1 MLVDMKKLKTYIYN
15 MVCGMAV
22 VMSLFSCTPD
32 WQDEM
37 EMDFSR
43 PSVNPGNRVVS
54 QETRNVMLLYSA
66 GFNSLTSYLTEDIED
81 LESGWLPGKNRND
94 DVVLVYSHFPESPG
108 KYSVPSSPV
117 LARLYAGPEG
127 EAMADTLIVY
137 DGSVVSSSPAQLNE
151 VLSYVKDAF
160 PAAGY
165 GMVFSSHATG
175 YLPVGFYQKPD
186 SYIYKGNVATQMSLD
201 GYGAVAVP
209 FVELSSDPGL
219 PAVKSIGQDQ
229 VGAIGQRVSYEMDIA
244 DFAEAIPMEL
254 DYILF
259 DACLMGGIEVA
270 YELAGKCN
278 LIAFSQAEVLAEGLN
293 YSTITSHLIKEKEM
307 TDMVSVCD
315 DYFQQYDQKTGAYRS
330 ATISLVDCDKL
341 EPVAD
346 VCREI
351 FSAHREGLASIE
363 PQKVQRFYRSS
374 YHWFY
379 DLESI
384 VTEAGATEEE
394 IASLHN
400 ALDQCVLYKGH
411 TPEFMSDFAITTF
424 SGFRLSG
431 ISTSSADRLI
441 NSNICLSFICT
452 PPGCSSSQPFSLML
466 YSPWYGPYWDSSEAF
481 WQSPYWYSLQI
492 HAY

>member
-229 VGAIGQRVSYEMDIA
+229 VGTSGSYVSYEMELS
-244 DFAEAIPMEL
+244 DFADAIPMKL

-259 DACLMGGIEVA
+259 DACLMGGVEVA
-270 YELAGKCN
+270 YELSGKV
-278 LIAFSQAEVLAEGLN
+278 AKVGFSQAEVLAEGFN
-293 YSTITSHLIKEKEM
+293 YSLLTTHLLLED
-307 TDMVSVCD
+307 TPDPRGVCE
-315 DYFQQYDQKTGAYRS
+315 DYFEQYDVQEGVYRS
-330 ATISLVDCDKL
+330 ATISLIDCDAL
-341 EPVAD
+341 EP
-346 VCREI
+346 
-351 FSAHREGLASIE
+351 LAALCNDLFGRYRSSIQSLSFARV
-363 PQKVQRFYRSS
+363 QKFYRSGH
-374 YHWFY
+374 HWFY

-384 VTEAGATEEE
+384 LVEAGITEEE
-394 IASLHN
+394 LDELHDV
-400 ALDQCVLYKGH
+400 LDRCVLYKGH
-411 TPEFMSDFAITTF
+411 TPGFMNSFDIKTF
-424 SGFRLSG
+424 SGFSMYLPSHGNAELSKYYRTLEWNKATG
-431 ISTSSADRLI
+431 LV
-441 NSNICLSFICT
+441 
-452 PPGCSSSQPFSLML
+452 
-466 YSPWYGPYWDSSEAF
+466 E
-481 WQSPYWYSLQI
+481 
-492 HAY
+492 